1 MTSDIVLTAALRN
14 NLLSLQDTQNNINA
28 TQYRLSTGKKVN
40 SALDNPQSFFAAQTL
55 NNRAADLNKL
65 LDSIG
70 QSIEVI
76 KAADNGV
83 TALTNLVNQAQALA
97 QTAQTAVTTGSTQA
111 SATGTTSL
119 SGSTLLNTLN
129 GFSSSGNDQIAISVT
144 DPAAGT
150 LAVDGTVALGTA
162 KGGLITIAN
171 NWTVQD
177 LIDNINDINSRAGTG
192 GNAPLATAA
201 ISASLD
207 SSGHLSFAATN
218 GGTLHVQFISNNAT
232 TSKASVGQSIANSL
246 GFNGIA
252 KINLNGAGAVGS
264 TDTVDFTAR
273 ASAAITSNKLY
284 VNATGTLAQTSTLLT
299 QLEDS
304 AGNSLIGNG
313 ATTNLNAADTLIL
326 KVGGKTSADLL
337 HYTSTGGQSYSATTS
352 TIGSLV
358 DAINHDSTINS
369 LVTAT
374 FDTTTGQI
382 SISAKD
388 ASATDVQFQFTAATA
403 NDSFSKATALYAS
416 GLGFGTQALTTAG
429 ESKAQETVRFG
440 AASGQ
445 LASLQTQYD
454 SVLGQIDALV
464 SNGDTGYQGT
474 NLLNGDNLL
483 TTFNEN
489 RTSTLTTTGVTFTS
503 GGLELTSANFGN
515 VSNVTQALTQLDTA
529 LSTVRDFGSTL
540 ATNLSV
546 IQTRQTF
553 TNSLINTLQEGAGN
567 LVNADQNEE
576 GATLLALQTRQS
588 LGVTALSLASQSN
601 QSILRLF
608 Q

>member
-1 MTSDIVLTAALRN
+1 MTSDVVLTAALRN
-14 NLLSLQDTQNNINA
+14 NLLSLQQTQTNINN
-28 TQYRLSTGKKVN
+28 TQFRLSTGKKVN

-111 SATGTTSL
+111 SATGNVSL
-119 SGSTLLNTLN
+119 NGSTLLNTLN
-129 GFSSSGNDQIAISVT
+129 GFSTSGDAIKITIT
-144 DPAAGT
+144 DPASGT
-150 LAVDGTVALGTA
+150 LVVTGASSLGAATGGSITTA
-162 KGGLITIAN
+162 A

-192 GNAPLATAA
+192 GNAPLSTNAV
-201 ISASLD
+201 SASLD
-207 SSGHLSFAATN
+207 SSGHLNIAAVN
-218 GGTLHVQFISNNAT
+218 GGTLKVEFVSANAT
-232 TSKASVGQSIANSL
+232 AAKAATGQSIANSL
-246 GFNGIA
+246 GFSGIA
-252 KINLNGAGAVGS
+252 KIDTNGAGPAGS
-264 TDTVDFTAR
+264 TDNVEFTAR
-273 ASAAITSNKLY
+273 ASASITSNKLY
-284 VNATGTLAQTSTLLT
+284 VNASGTLAQLSTLLSS
-299 QLEDS
+299 LKDS
-304 AGNSLIGNG
+304 AGSAITNITG
-313 ATTNLNAADTLIL
+313 AATSETLKL
-326 KVGGKTSADLL
+326 KVGGKTSADLF
-337 HYTSTGGQSYSATTS
+337 HYTSTGGTSYSGTTA
-352 TIGSLV
+352 TIGSLI

-369 LVTAT
+369 LVTAS
-374 FDTTTGQI
+374 FDTTNGQI
-382 SISAKD
+382 SITAKD
-388 ASATDVQFQFTAATA
+388 ASATDVQFQLVGASGESQSLATAAY
-403 NDSFSKATALYAS
+403 AT
-416 GLGFGTQALTTAG
+416 GIGFGAGTLTTAAATT
-429 ESKAQETVRFG
+429 AQDTVRFG

-445 LASLQTQYD
+445 LASLQTQYG
-454 SVLGQIDALV
+454 SVLGQIDPLV

-483 TTFNEN
+483 TVFNEQ
-489 RTSTLTTTGVTFTS
+489 RTSTLTTAGVTFTS
-503 GGLELTSANFGN
+503 GGLGLTAANFGN
-515 VSNVTQALTQLDTA
+515 ASNVNQSLTQINSA
-529 LSTVRDFGSTL
+529 LSTVRDLGSTL

>member
-14 NLLSLQDTQNNINA
+14 NLLSLQDTQANINA

-111 SATGTTSL
+111 SAQGTVSL
-119 SGSTLLNTLN
+119 NGSTLLNTLN
-129 GFSSSGNDQIAISVT
+129 GFSSGAGDQIAISIT

-162 KGGLITIAN
+162 KGGLVTIQA

-177 LIDNINDINSRAGTG
+177 LIDNLNDINSRAGTG
-192 GNAPLATAA
+192 GNAPLATNA
-201 ISASLD
+201 ISVSLD
-207 SSGHLSFAATN
+207 SSGHLNFAAVN
-218 GGTLHVQFISNNAT
+218 GGTLKVQFISNNNT

-252 KINLNGAGAVGS
+252 KTDVNGNSAGS
-264 TDTVDFTAR
+264 TDTVEFTAR
-273 ASAAITSNKLY
+273 ASASISSNKLY
-284 VNATGTLAQTSTLLT
+284 VNATGTLAQTSTLLSA
-299 QLEDS
+299 LKDS
-304 AGNSLIGNG
+304 AGNAI
-313 ATTNLNAADTLIL
+313 TTISSTSDTLKL
-326 KVGGKTSADLL
+326 KVGGKTSADLFG
-337 HYTSTGGQSYSATTS
+337 YTSTGGTTYSSTTS
-352 TIGSLV
+352 TIGSLI

-369 LVTAT
+369 LVTAS
-374 FDTTTGQI
+374 FDTNNGQI
-382 SISAKD
+382 IITAKD
-388 ASATDVQFQFTAATA
+388 ASATDVQFQLVGPALQSLSLSTAVYS
-403 NDSFSKATALYAS
+403 N
-416 GLGFGTQALTTAG
+416 GVGFGAGTLTTAANQTT
-429 ESKAQETVRFG
+429 AQDTVRFG
-440 AASGQ
+440 AAAGQ

-454 SVLGQIDALV
+454 SVRAQIDALV
-464 SNGDTGYQGT
+464 TNGDTGYQGT

-483 TTFNEN
+483 TVFNEG
-489 RTSTLTTTGVTFTS
+489 RTSTLTTTGATFTS
-503 GGLELTSANFGN
+503 GGLGLGSANFGN
-515 VSNVTQALTQLDTA
+515 ANSISSSLDQINAALD
-529 LSTVRDFGSTL
+529 SVRNFGSTL